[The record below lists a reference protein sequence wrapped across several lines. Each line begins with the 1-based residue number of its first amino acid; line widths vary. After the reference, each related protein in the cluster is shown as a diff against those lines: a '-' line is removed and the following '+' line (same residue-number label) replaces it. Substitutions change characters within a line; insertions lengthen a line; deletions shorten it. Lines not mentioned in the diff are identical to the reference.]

1 MEFRRIYVREI
12 TEGINMENMMEK
24 DIAQVLLSEEQLQA
38 RVREMA
44 AQIAEDY
51 RDKNPTMVCIL
62 KGAVMFY
69 TDLLRSIPI
78 QLTMDFMA
86 VSSYGKSTKSS
97 GEVEIRKDLSSS
109 IEGKHV
115 IIVEDIV
122 DSGFTLTYLTKMLA
136 SRGAASIKLCTLLDK
151 PSRRAPGITL
161 KADYAG
167 FEVGNEF
174 VVGYGLDY
182 AEQYRNLPY
191 IGILKPEVY
200 ENA

>member
-1 MEFRRIYVREI
+1 MD
-12 TEGINMENMMEK
+12 K
-24 DIAQVLLSEEQLQA
+24 DIAKVLFTEEQLHN
-38 RVREMA
+38 RIRELG
-44 AQIAEDY
+44 AQLSEDY
-51 RDKNPTMVCIL
+51 RGKTPTVVCIL

-69 TDLLRSIPI
+69 TDLVREMNIPM
-78 QLTMDFMA
+78 TMDFMA
-86 VSSYGKSTKSS
+86 VSSYGNSTKSS
-97 GEVEIRKDLSSS
+97 GEVEIRKDLSTS

-122 DSGFTLTYLTKMLA
+122 DSGFTLSYLTRLLA
-136 SRGAASIKLCTLLDK
+136 TRGAASIKLCTLLDK

-182 AEQYRNLPY
+182 AELYRNLPY
-191 IGILKPEVY
+191 VGILKPEVY
-200 ENA
+200 EK

>member
-1 MEFRRIYVREI
+1 
-12 TEGINMENMMEK
+12 MEK
-24 DIAQVLLSEEQLQA
+24 DIAQVLLSEEQLQT

-44 AQIAEDY
+44 AQISEDY
-51 RDKNPTMVCIL
+51 RDKNPTKVCIL
-62 KGAVMFY
+62 KGAIMFY
-69 TDLLRSIPI
+69 TDLLRAMPIPVS
-78 QLTMDFMA
+78 MDFMA

-97 GEVEIRKDLSSS
+97 GEVDIRKDLSSS

-161 KADYAG
+161 KSDYAG
-167 FEVGNEF
+167 FDVGNEF

-182 AEQYRNLPY
+182 AEKYRNLPY